1 MELLG
6 DLPPEDRRQILAGG
20 RRRRFAAREV
30 LFHEGDPADSFLL
43 LDTGRVAIRA
53 STPVG
58 DIVTFAVLGPGDVLG
73 ELALIG
79 GDARRSATV
88 VALEDV
94 EAWAFTADT
103 FHRLRREVPGAEAF
117 FLQTLADDVRR
128 LSGLLLEALYLPV
141 EARVLR
147 RVIDLE
153 RTYRRGPPP
162 TDVPLNQDTLA
173 SLAGSSRA
181 TVNKVLRAAEDAG
194 LVSLR
199 RGGVVVNDPDALAH
213 RGTHRR

>member
-1 MELLG
+1 M
-6 DLPPEDRRQILAGG
+6 LASG

-30 LFHEGDPADSFLL
+30 VFHEGDPADSFLL
-43 LDTGRVAIRA
+43 LDTGRVAVRA
-53 STPVG
+53 ATPVG
-58 DIVTFAVLGPGDVLG
+58 DVVTFAVLGPGDVLG

-79 GDARRSATV
+79 GGARRSATV
-88 VALEDV
+88 VALEDL
-94 EAWAFTADT
+94 EAWSFTADT
-103 FHRLRREVPGAEAF
+103 FHRLRRDVAGADAF

-147 RVIDLE
+147 RLIDLE
-153 RTYRRGPPP
+153 RTYRQGSPP

-181 TVNKVLRAAEDAG
+181 TVNKVLRAAETGG

-199 RGGVVVNDPDALAH
+199 RGGVVVLDPEGLAR
-213 RGTHRR
+213 RGGR